1 MPLQRQ
7 KNRLLLQRIKQFF
20 IKLNKSPV
28 KGKNKD
34 SKSFFLQVKHCPQ
47 KRKQEVK

>member
-1 MPLQRQ
+1 MPRRGR
-7 KNRLLLQRIKQFF
+7 KNRLLLQRIKHFF
-20 IKLNKSPV
+20 IKLNKSPA

-34 SKSFFLQVKHCPQ
+34 SKRFFLQVKHCPQ